1 MVGRGVKLFKEIF
14 GKQKYATITLTNE
27 NRHVVD
33 EAMIAKKQ
41 EKKAL
46 IYSSDGLFAKCGYCE
61 EIIYIKELNANF
73 KTCPKCGQYFRMS
86 ARERIDMLADE
97 GSFEELFSHIS
108 TGNPL
113 HFPDYD
119 EKVNESK
126 KSTGMSEAVLT
137 GICKIAGFENVICA
151 MDTSFIMGSMGSAVG
166 EKITLSAEMA
176 LNKKLPLIIFC
187 ASGGARMQEGILSL
201 MQMAKCSAAIARLK
215 EAGLLFLSVL
225 TDPTTGGVTAS
236 FAFQGDIIIAEPGA
250 LIGFAGARVIEQT
263 IREKLP
269 EGFQKSEFL
278 LEHGLVDKIV
288 SRRELKWTIGKLL
301 ELHIVGGATDE

>member
-1 MVGRGVKLFKEIF
+1 MLKEIF
-14 GKQKYATITLTNE
+14 GKQKYATIPLISE
-27 NRHVVD
+27 NKPIKD
-33 EAMIAKKQ
+33 EPIMGNSIAKKQ
-41 EKKAL
+41 EKKSL
-46 IYSSDGLFAKCGYCE
+46 TYSSDGLFAKCGSCE
-61 EIIYIKELNANF
+61 EIIYIKELNVNY
-73 KTCPKCGQYFRMS
+73 KVCPKCGEYFRMS

-113 HFPDYD
+113 RFPGYD
-119 EKVNESK
+119 EKVVENKEN
-126 KSTGMSEAVLT
+126 TGMSEAVLT
-137 GICKIAGFENVICA
+137 GICKIAGLESVVCV

-176 LNKKLPLIIFC
+176 LNKKMPLIIFC

-236 FAFQGDIIIAEPGA
+236 FAFQGDIIIAEPKA

-269 EGFQKSEFL
+269 EGFQRAEFL
-278 LEHGLVDKIV
+278 LEHGLIDKIV
-288 SRRELKWTIGKLL
+288 SRRELKWTIEKLL
-301 ELHIVGGATDE
+301 ELHVAGGAVDE

>member
-1 MVGRGVKLFKEIF
+1 MFKEIF
-14 GKQKYATITLTNE
+14 GKQKYATIPLISE
-27 NRHVVD
+27 NKP
-33 EAMIAKKQ
+33 AKKQ
-41 EKKAL
+41 EKKSL
-46 IYSSDGLFAKCGYCE
+46 TYSSDGLFAKCGSCE
-61 EIIYIKELNANF
+61 EIIYMKEINTNF
-73 KTCPKCGQYFRMS
+73 KICPKCGEYFRMS

-97 GSFEELFSHIS
+97 GTFVELFSHIS

-113 HFPDYD
+113 DFPGYD
-119 EKVNESK
+119 EKVNESQK
-126 KSTGMSEAVLT
+126 NTEISEAVLT
-137 GICKIAGFENVICA
+137 GICKIAGFESVVCV

-176 LNKKLPLIIFC
+176 LNKKMPLIIFC
-187 ASGGARMQEGILSL
+187 ASGGARMQEGIFSL

-215 EAGLLFLSVL
+215 EAGLVFLSVL

-263 IREKLP
+263 IGEKLP

-278 LEHGLVDKIV
+278 LEHGLIDKIV

-301 ELHIVGGATDE
+301 ELHIRGGAINE